1 MLKSV
6 ICSNIAMNNEMGKD
20 KVEVLWRRIVIAA
33 NTLSTQLIIDK
44 KYPQAIEMLET
55 TAALLDTDLIQ
66 SRDCK
71 QELYGI
77 LKDSNAYYYSKRG
90 KPSAALQYI
99 VSATNI
105 ERHSFGDHSDFRLQK
120 FNQTTRIS

>member
-6 ICSNIAMNNEMGKD
+6 ICSNIAMNNDMGKD

-55 TAALLDTDLIQ
+55 TAALLDTVAQYYLMLPSQ
-66 SRDCK
+66 S
-71 QELYGI
+71 LY
-77 LKDSNAYYYSKRG
+77 S
-90 KPSAALQYI
+90 
-99 VSATNI
+99 
-105 ERHSFGDHSDFRLQK
+105 
-120 FNQTTRIS
+120 QTAQPFQ